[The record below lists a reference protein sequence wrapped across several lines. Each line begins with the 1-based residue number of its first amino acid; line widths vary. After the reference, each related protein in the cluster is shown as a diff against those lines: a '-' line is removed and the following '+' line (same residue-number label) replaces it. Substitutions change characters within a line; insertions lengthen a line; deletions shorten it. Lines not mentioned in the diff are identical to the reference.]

1 MARWIKR
8 GTARVPPPVTNMLF
22 HIALLFL
29 AGHTDASPTIVELI
43 NSGLSLVGAKYVP
56 PPSSEAENEIGTR
69 QTTCRDCS
77 RKVNATPGFHLR
89 RTTVFF
95 LFQGRFA
102 FDMFG
107 TATTAPVTLPCCAG
121 TNSCAKCG
129 LEKTRR
135 VIGGVETAAGV
146 YPWIAALS
154 YGSSLGGCSATLVSS
169 NWAITAAHCI
179 FSSGP
184 TSLVLGEHD
193 LSSSNDADDTNR
205 QAIFPYLVTFCPLSG
220 RRFQ

>member
-1 MARWIKR
+1 
-8 GTARVPPPVTNMLF
+8 
-22 HIALLFL
+22 
-29 AGHTDASPTIVELI
+29 
-43 NSGLSLVGAKYVP
+43 
-56 PPSSEAENEIGTR
+56 
-69 QTTCRDCS
+69 
-77 RKVNATPGFHLR
+77 
-89 RTTVFF
+89 
-95 LFQGRFA
+95 
-102 FDMFG
+102 MFG
-107 TATTAPVTLPCCAG
+107 TATTATVTLPCCAG

-205 QAIFPYLVTFCPLSG
+205 QVNFPPRCYLLSVIRKEVSVTSIVHPDYDAVNTNNDIALLKLAEAVDLSIHTPACLPASSADYVGQTAKVYGEKILHNAAFQPYKG
-220 RRFQ
+220 RFLYIHPVGCHVL